1 MEDPATTC
9 SKHDYAHLGLA
20 AVFVSYSQPE
30 SGAFLLKTQAVE
42 NKISLQF
49 FFSFLRTSFLGKEME
64 TRIRTI
70 PDPGQLSRALSMCCT

>member
-1 MEDPATTC
+1 MEDPGTTC
-9 SKHDYAHLGLA
+9 GSKHDYAHLGLA

-49 FFSFLRTSFLGKEME
+49 FFSFSENVVSWKRDGNK
-64 TRIRTI
+64 
-70 PDPGQLSRALSMCCT
+70 D

>member
-49 FFSFLRTSFLGKEME
+49 FFSFSENVVSWKRDGNK
-64 TRIRTI
+64 
-70 PDPGQLSRALSMCCT
+70 D